1 MEKACTE
8 VVERVLGSPRKRK
21 KPWISKESWNL
32 VDQREEINKKIHSTR
47 SDRVKRQLRPKCT
60 EKDREVKRSIK
71 VCADKREWVVTI
83 ADEAEEAAKS
93 QHIKTLYGLRKMLC
107 NERSNQSTRVLD
119 KNGNLINSKSVVN
132 ARWTEHF
139 KEVFDREAPA
149 NPITND
155 QKDDVHDAVEEITV
169 NEP

>member
-1 MEKACTE
+1 M
-8 VVERVLGSPRKRK
+8 
-21 KPWISKESWNL
+21 
-32 VDQREEINKKIHSTR
+32 
-47 SDRVKRQLRPKCT
+47 
-60 EKDREVKRSIK
+60 
-71 VCADKREWVVTI
+71 VTI

-107 NERSNQSTRVLD
+107 SERSNQSTRVLD
-119 KNGNLINSKSVVN
+119 KNGNLINSKSVVK

-139 KEVFDREAPA
+139 KKVFKREAPA